1 MKVACIQMNSQECVS
16 DNLQAM
22 HSWLEKVKDA
32 DYVFFPETVD
42 YCGKDPKI
50 MHKRCL
56 AKLRKNLV
64 NGQKI
69 ITSIYMLEVLSKLK
83 QIDLRI
89 LHFFIIQGE
98 DSLGNTPKPIFLN

>member
-42 YCGKDPKI
+42 YCGKDPKN
-50 MHKRCL
+50 HAQTL
-56 AKLRKNLV
+56 LGELRKNLV